1 MQYSISNW
9 IYAMEDLEKSLQ
21 RLAKYKYDA
30 VELEGE
36 PDKEKYEPKKVKKM
50 LQRHGLKV
58 SSIAGMYPWKE
69 EIKRDLASS
78 DKKIREQ
85 TINIFVQV
93 YRLCPV
99 DGCETCYCCSSCCG

>member
-9 IYAMEDLEKSLQ
+9 IYATEDLEKSLQ

-50 LQRHGLKV
+50 LQ
-58 SSIAGMYPWKE
+58 
-69 EIKRDLASS
+69 
-78 DKKIREQ
+78 
-85 TINIFVQV
+85 
-93 YRLCPV
+93 
-99 DGCETCYCCSSCCG
+99 